1 MSDTHQLPFPWVSY
15 VMYVVCILEKIN
27 RVIMEPPLNLYVPK
41 YTTEIYKHSFA
52 YKGSML
58 WNDLPDEVKGSSS
71 LDAFKSNYR
80 FNIGLRFSSYYGIR
94 IYCFTRAT
102 F

>member
-1 MSDTHQLPFPWVSY
+1 
-15 VMYVVCILEKIN
+15 MYVVCILEKIN
-27 RVIMEPPLNLYVPK
+27 RVITEPIFNFYVLK
-41 YTTEIYKHSFA
+41 YTTEICKRSFA

-58 WNDLPDEVKGSSS
+58 WNDLRGEVKGSSS